1 MDIENYI
8 QYINKRVYRINSNNE
23 NNFPYNFVP
32 RIKPKDIIFEE
43 NNPFF
48 LNMKAKEECETNNTS
63 IQEAYQIINSYT
75 FDNQINKKKQI
86 NTIFKKLK
94 ARNKKKE

>member
-1 MDIENYI
+1 
-8 QYINKRVYRINSNNE
+8 
-23 NNFPYNFVP
+23 
-32 RIKPKDIIFEE
+32 
-43 NNPFF
+43 
-48 LNMKAKEECETNNTS
+48 MKAKEECETNNTS
-63 IQEAYQIINSYT
+63 IQEAYQITNSYT